1 MVILCNKYLM
11 HRKLNNSVAHIIK
24 QRRLHLGLS
33 QESLADLCDLDRTY
47 ISSVE
52 RGKRNLTLLT
62 MEKIISQL
70 DITIP
75 DFLKLVS
82 KELSN
87 VNK

>member
-1 MVILCNKYLM
+1 MNK
-11 HRKLNNSVAHIIK
+11 KLNSSVAHIMK

-33 QESLADLCDLDRTY
+33 QENLADLCDLDRTY

-62 MEKIISQL
+62 MERIINQL
-70 DITIP
+70 DISTA

-82 KELSN
+82 EELLS
-87 VNK
+87 VSE